1 MADSKQ
7 VPKVRFKGFGDDW
20 LSTQY
25 MKIADVYRGLTY
37 KPSDV
42 SASGVKVL
50 RSSNISEDTFVQNQ
64 DDVYVNEA
72 AVNIEASQEN
82 DILITSANGS
92 TRLVG
97 KHAIIKNLQHRT
109 THGGFMLLSR
119 AKKPYFVNACMGSSW
134 YRRFINTYVAGGNGA
149 IGNLKKSDLEQQII
163 FVPNDLEQTKIGEL
177 FKNLDTLINQH
188 QTRVAQL
195 ANVKKSMLDKMFPKA
210 GADVPEVRFGLWR
223 EKWHGNLI
231 KDFCKVGDIDHR
243 MPPSVNFGIPY
254 VMTGDFYGINSIN
267 FENAKLVSNED
278 YEQLT
283 KKIKPEFGDLLMAR
297 YASIGMVR
305 YVETRD
311 RFLVSYSCAIIKPFE
326 LMDGKY
332 LFYYMQSFELQ
343 KQIKLVINTGS
354 QPNVGIDSIKNLKV
368 LSPSK
373 IEQTKIGQFFQNLDT
388 LIAQNQKALD
398 QLKNL
403 KQALLHK
410 MFV

>member
-1 MADSKQ
+1 
-7 VPKVRFKGFGDDW
+7 
-20 LSTQY
+20 
-25 MKIADVYRGLTY
+25 
-37 KPSDV
+37 
-42 SASGVKVL
+42 
-50 RSSNISEDTFVQNQ
+50 
-64 DDVYVNEA
+64 
-72 AVNIEASQEN
+72 
-82 DILITSANGS
+82 
-92 TRLVG
+92 
-97 KHAIIKNLQHRT
+97 
-109 THGGFMLLSR
+109 
-119 AKKPYFVNACMGSSW
+119 
-134 YRRFINTYVAGGNGA
+134 
-149 IGNLKKSDLEQQII
+149 
-163 FVPNDLEQTKIGEL
+163 
-177 FKNLDTLINQH
+177 
-188 QTRVAQL
+188 
-195 ANVKKSMLDKMFPKA
+195 
-210 GADVPEVRFGLWR
+210 
-223 EKWHGNLI
+223 
-231 KDFCKVGDIDHR
+231 
-243 MPPSVNFGIPY
+243 
-254 VMTGDFYGINSIN
+254 
-267 FENAKLVSNED
+267 
-278 YEQLT
+278 
-283 KKIKPEFGDLLMAR
+283 MAR